1 MSFNHERLCGSVF
14 QPYRESRAEGS
25 FGVFGTKALFFFRG
39 SGQRKTYVSGVRGVV
54 EIIHIAAMFVQ
65 TVKQVR

>member
-1 MSFNHERLCGSVF
+1 MSAFVVASFNRT
-14 QPYRESRAEGS
+14 ESRAQ
-25 FGVFGTKALFFFRG
+25 KAALECLE
-39 SGQRKTYVSGVRGVV
+39 QRKTYVSGVRGVV